1 MIIWTGQV
9 RGDLVSIDE
18 GQSGGGEVA
27 FEEAAFARTIRAS
40 EDDEQ
45 KLGRGDTFQANCG
58 ELRFGYGWELRKWR
72 RLGGMSRLFCGHELS
87 SDQLAA
93 HAGAVGLDLEDALG
107 ILRIGFV
114 T

>member
-1 MIIWTGQV
+1 M

-27 FEEAAFARTIRAS
+27 FEEAAFPRTIRAS

-45 KLGRGDTFQANCG
+45 KLGRGVTFQANCG
-58 ELRFGYGWELRKWR
+58 ELRFRLRLGTQKMETPW
-72 RLGGMSRLFCGHELS
+72 GGMSRLFCGHELS
-87 SDQLAA
+87 SDQLAS

-107 ILRIGFV
+107 ILWIGFV